1 MVMTADHPQTT
12 TVKATLDALING
24 VSEHGLEVLD
34 LTYHADM
41 QIYMM
46 QGSETLIRNDKSGF
60 MAYIATV
67 MGEAV
72 GDHNV
77 WARYHLVE
85 ADDKNAH
92 ILISRKNNLTG
103 KEEIV
108 TLSIDFIFED
118 GRWQIIREVILTP
131 SQE

>member
-1 MVMTADHPQTT
+1 MDMTTDHPQAVA
-12 TVKATLDALING
+12 VKATLDALING
-24 VSEHGLEVLD
+24 VSGHGLEVLD
-34 LTYHADM
+34 KTYHRDM

-46 QGSETLIRNDKSGF
+46 QGSETLVRNDKPGF

-67 MGEAV
+67 MGDAAGE
-72 GDHNV
+72 HNV

-85 ADDKNAH
+85 ANDEEAH
-92 ILISRKNNLTG
+92 ILISRKNTLTG
-103 KEEIV
+103 KEEII
-108 TLSIDFIFED
+108 TLSIDFVFED

>member
-1 MVMTADHPQTT
+1 MAMTTDHPQAAA
-12 TVKATLDALING
+12 VKATLDELIDS
-24 VSEHGLEVLD
+24 VSRHSLEVLD
-34 LTYHADM
+34 RAYHADM

-60 MAYIATV
+60 MAYIASV

-72 GDHNV
+72 GEHNV

-108 TLSIDFIFED
+108 TLSIDFVFED
-118 GRWQIIREVILTP
+118 DRWQIMREVILTP

>member
-1 MVMTADHPQTT
+1 MIMTTDHPQVAA
-12 TVKATLDALING
+12 VKATLDDLING
-24 VSEHGLEVLD
+24 VSGHTLDVLER
-34 LTYHADM
+34 TYHVDM

-46 QGSETLIRNDKSGF
+46 QGSETLVRNDKPGF
-60 MAYIATV
+60 MAHIATV
-67 MGEAV
+67 MGEST

-85 ADDKNAH
+85 ANDEKAH

-103 KEEIV
+103 KEEII
-108 TLSIDFIFED
+108 TLSIDFVFED